1 MLNITKNEIRERVC
15 TPIIRVGTPALDTPC
30 PGSLN
35 PMKTVEEII
44 EGTEREQEK
53 KRSPKRA
60 EGGAEAKVDRAV
72 LHILT
77 VLRVPPTLVKFVCLF
92 SF

>member
-1 MLNITKNEIRERVC
+1 
-15 TPIIRVGTPALDTPC
+15 
-30 PGSLN
+30 
-35 PMKTVEEII
+35 MKFAKDYMCWYTCVEYTVSWFI
-44 EGTEREQEK
+44 EPYEGGGGDNRRYRRSKK

-77 VLRVPPTLVKFVCLF
+77 VLRVPPALVKFVRLS

>member
-1 MLNITKNEIRERVC
+1 M
-15 TPIIRVGTPALDTPC
+15 IIRVGTPVLGTPC

-35 PMKTVEEII
+35 PMKAVEKII
-44 EGTEREQEK
+44 EGTERAK
-53 KRSPKRA
+53 KRRSPKRA

-77 VLRVPPTLVKFVCLF
+77 VLRVPPAFVKFVRLF